1 MTSLPIT
8 PTNPD
13 HSICQRI
20 QIWIHYESESRF
32 GKSNTALEQLWQT
45 PPPACVGDPAFSE
58 DRPLLTLCLLAR
70 SQRPVCVK
78 TRQTGPVGKGGL
90 TQTWMV
96 WLVIPPPQVPVA
108 YSTFIY
114 PCLPMPLPFYHMY
127 LRHWWRSN
135 AWNAA
140 EPWLVLQTRR
150 LLDTQLVFEEIP

>member
-96 WLVIPPPQVPVA
+96 WLVIPPHKYQWHILHSFTHVCQCHCHF
-108 YSTFIY
+108 TTCIY
-114 PCLPMPLPFYHMY
+114 VIDDVVTLG
-127 LRHWWRSN
+127 
-135 AWNAA
+135 
-140 EPWLVLQTRR
+140 T
-150 LLDTQLVFEEIP
+150 LLNPGLYCRPGVY